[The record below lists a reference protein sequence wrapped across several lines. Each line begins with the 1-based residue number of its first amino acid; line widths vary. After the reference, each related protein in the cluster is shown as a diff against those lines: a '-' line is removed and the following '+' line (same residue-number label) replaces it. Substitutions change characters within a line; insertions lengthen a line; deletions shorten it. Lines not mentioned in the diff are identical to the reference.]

1 MADAAA
7 VDEKTSVAAPAP
19 AFPIKLLIIVSVAAL
34 VFGVGG
40 AYMAVKFLGG
50 EAKVLKVPKTTRRSP
65 R

>member
-1 MADAAA
+1 MANAAA
-7 VDEKTSVAAPAP
+7 VDEKTPVAAPSP

-50 EAKVLKVPKTTRRSP
+50 GKQRY
-65 R
+65 